1 MYPERYTINYQTHY
15 ERVVK
20 VIEDVYLTITASFS
34 MEPKLID
41 MYVSDKDGKK
51 HPTYYLNDD
60 VVHAD
65 DVFSEVMRILDH
77 YPVEIADRHPIGNTS
92 ELLFA
97 VSKFIALFP
106 VEITDVTEDMDVKP
120 SISRMNV
127 VSHRWDKWEERSM
140 KAGHTPLDGDVWG
153 ITCEL
158 KEIQ

>member
-1 MYPERYTINYQTHY
+1 MF
-15 ERVVK
+15 
-20 VIEDVYLTITASFS
+20 EDAYLTITASFG

-41 MYVSDKDGKK
+41 MYISDKDGEK

-65 DVFSEVMRILDH
+65 GVFSEVMRILNH
-77 YPVEIADRHPIGNTS
+77 YPVEILDLNPIGNTS

-127 VSHRWDKWEERSM
+127 VNYRWNKWEERPIA
-140 KAGHTPLDGDVWG
+140 KFTPNEGDVWG

>member
-1 MYPERYTINYQTHY
+1 MVEN
-15 ERVVK
+15 
-20 VIEDVYLTITASFS
+20 VYLTITASFG

-65 DVFSEVMRILDH
+65 DVFSEVMRIMHH
-77 YPVEIADRHPIGNTS
+77 YPVEIPDLNPIGNTS

-106 VEITDVTEDMDVKP
+106 VEITDVTEDMDVKH

-127 VSHRWDKWEERSM
+127 VSYRWNKWEKRPLRE
-140 KAGHTPLDGDVWG
+140 GHTPIEGDVWG

>member
-1 MYPERYTINYQTHY
+1 M
-15 ERVVK
+15 
-20 VIEDVYLTITASFS
+20 IEDAYLTITASFG

-51 HPTYYLNDD
+51 HPTYFLNDD
-60 VVHAD
+60 VVNAD
-65 DVFSEVMRILDH
+65 DVFSEVMRILNR
-77 YPVEIADRHPIGNTS
+77 YPVEIYDRHPVGNTS
-92 ELLFA
+92 ELLFT

-120 SISRMNV
+120 LISRMNV
-127 VSHRWDKWEERSM
+127 VNYRWNKWEERPIS
-140 KAGHTPLDGDVWG
+140 KFIPNEGDVWG

>member
-1 MYPERYTINYQTHY
+1 M
-15 ERVVK
+15 
-20 VIEDVYLTITASFS
+20 IEDAYLTITASFG

-65 DVFSEVMRILDH
+65 DVFSEVMRILNR
-77 YPVEIADRHPIGNTS
+77 YPVELIDRHPISNTL

-97 VSKFIALFP
+97 VSKFISMFP
-106 VEITDVTEDMDVKP
+106 VEITEVPEDMDVKP
-120 SISRMNV
+120 LNSRMNV
-127 VSHRWDKWEERSM
+127 VESRWNKWEKRPIRE
-140 KAGHTPLDGDVWG
+140 GNTPLGGDVWG

-158 KEIQ
+158 KEIR

>member
-1 MYPERYTINYQTHY
+1 M
-15 ERVVK
+15 
-20 VIEDVYLTITASFS
+20 IEDAYLSITASFG

-41 MYVSDKDGKK
+41 MYISDADGKK
-51 HPTYYLNDD
+51 HPIYYLNDD

-65 DVFSEVMRILDH
+65 GVFSEVMRILNH
-77 YPVEIADRHPIGNTS
+77 YPVSIPDRFAVGNTS

-127 VSHRWDKWEERSM
+127 VNYRWNKWEKLPIRE
-140 KAGHTPLDGDVWG
+140 GHTPQDGDVWG

>member
-1 MYPERYTINYQTHY
+1 M
-15 ERVVK
+15 
-20 VIEDVYLTITASFS
+20 IEDVYLSITASFG

-65 DVFSEVMRILDH
+65 DVFSEVMRILNR
-77 YPVEIADRHPIGNTS
+77 YPVEILDHHPVSNTS
-92 ELLFA
+92 ELLFV

-127 VSHRWDKWEERSM
+127 VSHRWNKWEKLSM
-140 KAGHTPLDGDVWG
+140 QAGHTPRDGDVWG

>member
-1 MYPERYTINYQTHY
+1 M
-15 ERVVK
+15 
-20 VIEDVYLTITASFS
+20 IEDVYLSITASFG

-65 DVFSEVMRILDH
+65 DVFSEVMRIMDH
-77 YPVEIADRHPIGNTS
+77 YPVEIYDRHPVGNTS

-106 VEITDVTEDMDVKP
+106 VEITDITEEVGIKH
-120 SISRMNV
+120 SVSRMNV
-127 VSHRWDKWEERSM
+127 VQHRWNKWEKRPLR
-140 KAGHTPLDGDVWG
+140 AGHTPIEGDVWG
-153 ITCEL
+153 ITQEL
-158 KEIQ
+158 EEIQ

>member
-1 MYPERYTINYQTHY
+1 MDE
-15 ERVVK
+15 K
-20 VIEDVYLTITASFS
+20 LYLTITASFG

-41 MYVSDKDGKK
+41 MYVSDADGKK
-51 HPTYYLNDD
+51 HPTYFLNDD

-65 DVFSEVMRILDH
+65 DVFSEVMRILNH
-77 YPVEIADRHPIGNTS
+77 YPVEIPDRNPIGNTS

-97 VSKFIALFP
+97 VSEFIALFP

-127 VSHRWDKWEERSM
+127 ESHRWNKWEERSM
-140 KAGHTPLDGDVWG
+140 YAGHTPLDGDVWG

>member
-1 MYPERYTINYQTHY
+1 M
-15 ERVVK
+15 
-20 VIEDVYLTITASFS
+20 IEDAYLTITASFG
-34 MEPKLID
+34 MEPKLIE
-41 MYVSDKDGKK
+41 MYISDADGKK
-51 HPTYYLNDD
+51 HPIYYLNDD

-65 DVFSEVMRILDH
+65 DVFSEVMRILNR
-77 YPVEIADRHPIGNTS
+77 YPVEILDRCPVGNTS
-92 ELLFA
+92 ELLFV

-127 VSHRWDKWEERSM
+127 VNYRWNKWEKRPM
-140 KAGHTPLDGDVWG
+140 RAGNIPVDGDVWG

>member
-1 MYPERYTINYQTHY
+1 MVEN
-15 ERVVK
+15 
-20 VIEDVYLTITASFS
+20 VYLTITASFG

-65 DVFSEVMRILDH
+65 DVFSEVMSILH
-77 YPVEIADRHPIGNTS
+77 RYPVEIYDRCAIGNTS

-106 VEITDVTEDMDVKP
+106 VEITDITEDMDVKP

-127 VSHRWDKWEERSM
+127 VQHRWNKWEKR
-140 KAGHTPLDGDVWG
+140 PLREGNIPIEGDVWG

-158 KEIQ
+158 EEIQ

>member
-1 MYPERYTINYQTHY
+1 M
-15 ERVVK
+15 
-20 VIEDVYLTITASFS
+20 IEDAYITMTASFG
-34 MEPKLID
+34 MEPKLIE

-65 DVFSEVMRILDH
+65 DVFSEVMRILNH
-77 YPVEIADRHPIGNTS
+77 YPLEMADRNPISNTL

-97 VSKFIALFP
+97 VSKFMSIFP
-106 VEITDVTEDMDVKP
+106 VEITDVTEEMDVKP
-120 SISRMNV
+120 SVSRMNIMYAL
-127 VSHRWDKWEERSM
+127 RDTWKERPIDKFIPTE
-140 KAGHTPLDGDVWG
+140 GDVWG

>member
-1 MYPERYTINYQTHY
+1 M
-15 ERVVK
+15 
-20 VIEDVYLTITASFS
+20 IEDAYLTITASFG
-34 MEPKLID
+34 MEPKPID
-41 MYVSDKDGKK
+41 MYISDKDGKK

-65 DVFSEVMRILDH
+65 DVFSEVMRILNH
-77 YPVEIADRHPIGNTS
+77 YPVEILDLNPLGNTS

-127 VSHRWDKWEERSM
+127 VNYRWNTWEERPIA
-140 KAGHTPLDGDVWG
+140 KFIPKEGDVWG

>member
-1 MYPERYTINYQTHY
+1 MI
-15 ERVVK
+15 K
-20 VIEDVYLTITASFS
+20 DAYLTITASFG

-41 MYVSDKDGKK
+41 MYVSDVDGKR
-51 HPTYYLNDD
+51 HPTYFLNDD

-65 DVFSEVMRILDH
+65 DVFSEVMRILNR
-77 YPVEIADRHPIGNTS
+77 YPVEIPDYSPISNTS

-106 VEITDVTEDMDVKP
+106 VEITDVIGDMDVKP

-127 VSHRWDKWEERSM
+127 VNYRWNKWEKLPMRE
-140 KAGHTPLDGDVWG
+140 GNTPVDGDVWG